1 MKHYWYFASTLTS
14 FPFGSPPPVSVQ
26 AFDELC
32 SRMMDKSDLEI
43 FPCIEEARNGRF
55 SESMKKSAFLMSYFE
70 FERGLRNA
78 LVVFRTRASKQ
89 DASQWMRPGDIN
101 PDSLKAAQAAQ
112 AASDPLQT
120 EFAIERERWNAVE
133 RLSALSAFELDY
145 ILAYK
150 MKLLIASRYASFDR
164 NRGMQGFNI
173 LYQDIVNAA
182 AAVGA
187 ASAFDTGVAT

>member
-14 FPFGSPPPVSVQ
+14 FPFGSPPPISMQ

-43 FPCIEEARNGRF
+43 LPCVEEARNGRF
-55 SESMKKSAFLMSYFE
+55 SAFMEKSAFLMSYFE

-89 DASQWMRPGDIN
+89 DASQWTRPGDIN

-112 AASDPLQT
+112 AASDPLQA
-120 EFAIERERWNAVE
+120 ELAIERERWNATE
-133 RLSALSAFELDY
+133 RLSALSAFELDS

-164 NRGMQGFNI
+164 NRGIQGFNI
-173 LYQDIVNAA
+173 LYQDIIN

>member
-1 MKHYWYFASTLTS
+1 MKHYWDFASTLTS
-14 FPFGSPPPVSVQ
+14 FPFGSPPPISMQ

-43 FPCIEEARNGRF
+43 LLYVEEARNGRF
-55 SESMKKSAFLMSYFE
+55 SDSMMKSPFLMSYYE

-78 LVVFRTRASKQ
+78 LVVYRTRATKQ
-89 DASQWMRPGDIN
+89 DAGQWTRPGDMN

-112 AASDPLQT
+112 SASDPLQA
-120 EFAIERERWNAVE
+120 ELALERERWNATE

-150 MKLLIASRYASFDR
+150 MKLLIASRIASFDR
-164 NRGMQGFNI
+164 NRGMQGFNV

-182 AAVGA
+182 AEA

>member
-14 FPFGSPPPVSVQ
+14 FPFGSPPPISMQ

-43 FPCIEEARNGRF
+43 LLYVEEARNGRF
-55 SESMKKSAFLMSYFE
+55 SDSMMKSPFLMSYYE

-78 LVVFRTRASKQ
+78 LVVYRTRATKQ
-89 DASQWMRPGDIN
+89 DAGQWIRPGDMN

-112 AASDPLQT
+112 SASDPLQA
-120 EFAIERERWNAVE
+120 ELALERERWNATE

-150 MKLLIASRYASFDR
+150 MKLLIASRIASFDR
-164 NRGMQGFNI
+164 NRGMQGFNV

-182 AAVGA
+182 AEA